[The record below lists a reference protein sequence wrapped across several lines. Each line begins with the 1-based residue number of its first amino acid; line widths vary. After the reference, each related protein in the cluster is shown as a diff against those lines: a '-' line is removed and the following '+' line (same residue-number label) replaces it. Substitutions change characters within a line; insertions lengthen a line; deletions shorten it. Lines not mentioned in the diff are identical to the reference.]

1 MAAKISANRRK
12 LRDELIIHRQK
23 MLFFNKKIVLPT
35 PICKINQLIQID
47 KKSKPSALWLA
58 FFITMLT
65 DYVAFSIGQCSFSYL
80 MMIFA
85 IKWTFGLAAIIVISS
100 LVGCGALNIV
110 LLRCKIETFNNL
122 FLCLYKK

>member
-1 MAAKISANRRK
+1 MAAKINANRRK

-23 MLFFNKKIVLPT
+23 LLFFNKKIVLPT

-65 DYVAFSIGQCSFSYL
+65 DYVAFSIG
-80 MMIFA
+80 
-85 IKWTFGLAAIIVISS
+85 
-100 LVGCGALNIV
+100 
-110 LLRCKIETFNNL
+110 
-122 FLCLYKK
+122 